1 MTIELTLWRY
11 EIGNCQDRNWKE
23 NRLWSTFWVCTW
35 PPILIRIACAIHI
48 SQWPQVHSITWHD
61 VYKARLPCDRS
72 IVVLSI
78 WSNSLPSFIL
88 YIRVNG
94 KDSWIL
100 PEWCIHVLKWIGLV
114 YWPIAFVTF
123 VQFSSLWHHLPPCS
137 LLYILMYTS
146 LVFKLYFLQFTTNYI
161 YPESVSARFY
171 ALPHHLS
178 LSFHPNSNLGPQRD
192 AITAREFILRM
203 FVDLNPDSEKI
214 IYSHFTCATGK
225 NYSCISTRIFASMY
239 FSFNFIL

>member
-1 MTIELTLWRY
+1 MGLAIDVVQIFRIKHANTSEINMWPLNWRY
-11 EIGNCQDRNWKE
+11 DAMKSEKCQDRNWKE

-61 VYKARLPCDRS
+61 VYKARLPSDRS

-123 VQFSSLWHHLPPCS
+123 VNFLRSGTIYRPVVCCTFSC
-137 LLYILMYTS
+137 
-146 LVFKLYFLQFTTNYI
+146 
-161 YPESVSARFY
+161 
-171 ALPHHLS
+171 
-178 LSFHPNSNLGPQRD
+178 
-192 AITAREFILRM
+192 ILR
-203 FVDLNPDSEKI
+203 
-214 IYSHFTCATGK
+214 
-225 NYSCISTRIFASMY
+225 
-239 FSFNFIL
+239 